1 MATKK
6 SAPKPQVKPVAA
18 GDKKTALETAI
29 ARIEKRRKMV
39 YNNLVNKYSV

>member
-29 ARIEKRRKMV
+29 ARIEKTMGKGTIMK
-39 YNNLVNKYSV
+39 LG